1 MAKVCWPPQSPFIAL
16 WMTRAPKDSAIP
28 FVRSVL
34 KSSMTRISSENATLA
49 MQSAMFLSSFFA
61 KINVEIF
68 AISFPLL
75 FFDTFRTIHYSI
87 RRAQSLALPCLFFPF
102 SVDFFPGQDYAYV
115 NVINK
120 LVNEL
125 DASPTLL
132 SQGGRGTLSPGAL
145 PRGRVFSR
153 SGSPAGQGAP
163 LP

>member
-1 MAKVCWPPQSPFIAL
+1 MAKVCWPPQSPFIAR

-49 MQSAMFLSSFFA
+49 MQSAMFLSSFSPNQRRNLRHIVPA
-61 KINVEIF
+61 PV
-68 AISFPLL
+68 
-75 FFDTFRTIHYSI
+75 FDTFRTIHYSI

-153 SGSPAGQGAP
+153 SGSPAGQGAR